1 MFQNVYKQLVN
12 VLNDKE
18 DPIAIWNLANQ
29 GKKNRSDKFEE
40 FEDSI

>member
-18 DPIAIWNLANQ
+18 DPIGIWNLANQ